1 MKLQNEVVLEGLDVV
16 KETVAPNT
24 ALVKEFSN
32 IRGANTIKL
41 ELVPRTD
48 REPIISAIEIYEE

>member
-1 MKLQNEVVLEGLDVV
+1 VKLQDGVVLEGLDIV
-16 KETVAPNT
+16 KETAAPKM
-24 ALVKEFSN
+24 ALVKEFRG
-32 IRGANTIKL
+32 IRAADTIKL